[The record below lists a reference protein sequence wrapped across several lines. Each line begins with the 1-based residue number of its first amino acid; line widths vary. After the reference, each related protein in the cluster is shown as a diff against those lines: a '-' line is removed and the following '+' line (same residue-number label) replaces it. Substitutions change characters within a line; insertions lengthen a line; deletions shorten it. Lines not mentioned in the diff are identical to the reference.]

1 MKLGYSILL
10 RILLKVFATI
20 SFLGIVGIV
29 FFLADKFPD
38 QMDQFARNKGGQILG
53 WFMVIQSF
61 FLVALALWIL
71 TKVKSSIDKRKRRVQ
86 RAKEKQ
92 DII

>member
-10 RILLKVFATI
+10 RILIKVFGTI

-38 QMDQFARNKGGQILG
+38 QMEQFARNKGGQILG
-53 WFMVIQSF
+53 WFMVVQSF
-61 FLVALALWIL
+61 FHNN
-71 TKVKSSIDKRKRRVQ
+71 
-86 RAKEKQ
+86 
-92 DII
+92 